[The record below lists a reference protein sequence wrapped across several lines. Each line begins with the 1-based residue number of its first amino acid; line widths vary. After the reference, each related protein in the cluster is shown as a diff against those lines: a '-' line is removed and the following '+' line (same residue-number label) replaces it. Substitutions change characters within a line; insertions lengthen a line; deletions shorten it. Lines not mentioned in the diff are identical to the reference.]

1 MSRCFG
7 SARNTSGYV
16 HEETKNSSGYSQT
29 SGKHSSMGFYSSLN
43 NSSGDFHRP
52 AKTSTVDGSGLS
64 GMWAFLGG
72 GPPASR
78 GRCSAHTECKRG
90 ELAIRRQTNKKMHS
104 FGTGFPNWSCYLK
117 AGLFKKKSQ
126 KNGRLSGPK
135 VPAGGPL
142 R

>member
-16 HEETKNSSGYSQT
+16 HEEAKNSSGYSHT
-29 SGKHSSMGFYSSLN
+29 SGKHSSVGFYSSLN

-90 ELAIRRQTNKKMHS
+90 ELAIRRQTNKKIAFLWHWFS
-104 FGTGFPNWSCYLK
+104 QLVVLLEGWTFQQKIS
-117 AGLFKKKSQ
+117 KKMST
-126 KNGRLSGPK
+126 
-135 VPAGGPL
+135 
-142 R
+142 